1 MRQVFAALE
10 ATPERGRE
18 FAAAVRHVLAWED
31 AWGAWKQAHC
41 PKAPLELPPSV
52 PPPGAAAAATQ
63 LPGAL
68 GGVWRGGLCDRVGAG
83 GAMGAAQQFSPPPRA
98 PLPLALTPTRHPH
111 AEPAAKRRKLSSEAV
126 YGIRVGTDELDRLW
140 NLTEDNLSGEWVG
153 CPVCGGVHWW
163 RGNSR
168 GCLSSKLWKLTEDSL
183 SGEWVDCAVCALVQ
197 GWCGGRP
204 AKPPNP
210 RAHPPP
216 TPPLQPCPRTTG
228 GAFRPCTR

>member
-126 YGIRVGTDELDRLW
+126 YGIWVGTDELDRLW

-153 CPVCGGVHWW
+153 CPVCGGV
-163 RGNSR
+163 
-168 GCLSSKLWKLTEDSL
+168 
-183 SGEWVDCAVCALVQ
+183 V
-197 GWCGGRP
+197 CGGGGGMLGAGMHGAGGGMRGDGTHGAWGVAQP
-204 AKPPNP
+204 GA
-210 RAHPPP
+210 PPP
-216 TPPLQPCPRTTG
+216 ASTRLGVHVLQRQRQLHKQQHRLILP
-228 GAFRPCTR
+228 